1 MAEKGQMR
9 SLEERMQELEELT
22 SRLESGQLSID
33 EAIAS
38 YTKGMD
44 IALSCRKS
52 LDEMS
57 QKISVARQKSQALM
71 SSSNQR
77 LPNESDAQSQDE
89 HADSSDDDLVF

>member
-1 MAEKGQMR
+1 MAEKGQMS

-22 SRLESGQLSID
+22 SRLESGQMSID

-52 LDEMS
+52 LDEMT

-71 SSSNQR
+71 SSNQR
-77 LPNESDAQSQDE
+77 GLNAASAQDE
-89 HADSSDDDLVF
+89 VTESSDDDLVF

>member
-1 MAEKGQMR
+1 MAEKGQMS

-22 SRLESGQLSID
+22 SRLESGQMSID

-52 LDEMS
+52 LDEMT

-71 SSSNQR
+71 SSNQR
-77 LPNESDAQSQDE
+77 GLNAASAQDE
-89 HADSSDDDLVF
+89 VTESSDDDLAF

>member
-1 MAEKGQMR
+1 MAEKGQMS
-9 SLEERMQELEELT
+9 SLEERMQELEALT
-22 SRLESGQLSID
+22 SRLESGQMSID

-52 LDEMS
+52 LDEMT

-71 SSSNQR
+71 SSGQHSLNA
-77 LPNESDAQSQDE
+77 SSAQDE
-89 HADSSDDDLVF
+89 VAEDPGDELTF